1 MKTEDELNQEK
12 VLAFYSASVNAYYT
26 TKFEYDKSLSSLSAG
41 GVGLLFTLLTT
52 VGVNSTASLILYMAA
67 MLCLLTCV
75 VSVLVIF
82 NENAKLIVNM
92 VSSENLNNSK
102 INFLD
107 KLSKYS
113 FGLAAIFIVLIS
125 AGVAIDSLIV
135 KKEED
140 KMRVNIENIRNSVD
154 GAQLLKPNQNQQT
167 EQKSVSGVE
176 ALKPAANPTQSQ
188 QTQAPTT
195 KKD

>member
-1 MKTEDELNQEK
+1 MKTEEELNQEK
-12 VLAFYSASVNAYYT
+12 SLAFYSASVNAYYT

-52 VGVNSTASLILYMAA
+52 VGVDSAASLVLYMAA
-67 MLCLLTCV
+67 MVCLLACI

-92 VSSENLNNSK
+92 VSSDNVNNSK

-135 KKEED
+135 KKEEN
-140 KMRVNIENIRNSVD
+140 KMSINIKGIRNSVD

-176 ALKPAANPTQSQ
+176 ALKPAAKPTQSQ
-188 QTQAPTT
+188 QSQAPAT

>member
-1 MKTEDELNQEK
+1 M
-12 VLAFYSASVNAYYT
+12 AFYSASVNAYYT

-52 VGVNSTASLILYMAA
+52 VGVNSTASLVLYMAA
-67 MLCLLTCV
+67 MVCLLTCI

-92 VSSENLNNSK
+92 VSSENFNNSK

-113 FGLAAIFIVLIS
+113 FGLAAVFIVLIS
-125 AGVAIDSLIV
+125 ASVAIDSLII
-135 KKEED
+135 KKEQV
-140 KMRVNIENIRNSVD
+140 KMRVNIKGINDSVY
-154 GAQLLKPNQNQQT
+154 GVQLLKPNQNQHT
-167 EQKSVSGVE
+167 EQKSISGVE
-176 ALKPAANPTQSQ
+176 ALKPAAIPTQSQ
-188 QTQAPTT
+188 QSQAPAT